1 MNSLPSK
8 LRLRWTQGW
17 LAPPIWL
24 SILFPLNKAANGSP
38 MPPRCIRLKKTLKL
52 IEHITRTGSH
62 RTLDLKKQAH
72 SLHHDLQKAMR
83 RFGRQCRGQGQVFV
97 KIVRQ
102 TEQQLLALGE
112 PIKALAQQAQ
122 QVLAQ
127 ATGLRE
133 ATRERLASAL
143 TTALGAY
150 AHIRTQSIRLTQGK
164 KLQQCKIVNAYDL
177 TIAPIVKGKSN
188 CPAQFGRKP
197 GLVSE
202 PATGFIFA
210 TLVPKGNP
218 SDLSYVLP
226 LLDKVEAATQHVR
239 TTPRPH
245 IYSVAGDLGINDAS
259 LRQALHA
266 RGILTV
272 GIPKTLE
279 PLNPVPSPDEVRAI
293 LDEAGLKRQ
302 RTPHQ
307 VHLACACGYSRPV
320 VESHIASLLAR
331 GAGQVRY
338 KGHPGAVRQQ
348 GMTVMA
354 HNGATLVRIQQQQ
367 MSKRAQKFRRFLGL
381 KSPKINEFKQPKN

>member
-1 MNSLPSK
+1 
-8 LRLRWTQGW
+8 
-17 LAPPIWL
+17 
-24 SILFPLNKAANGSP
+24 
-38 MPPRCIRLKKTLKL
+38 MPPHCIRLKKTLKL
-52 IEHITRTGSH
+52 IAHITRTGSH
-62 RTLDLKKQAH
+62 RTLDLKKQTP
-72 SLHHDLQKAMR
+72 SLHPDLQKVLR
-83 RFGRQCRGQGQVFV
+83 RFGRQCRGQGQVCV

-102 TEQQLLALGE
+102 TAQQLLALGE

-122 QVLAQ
+122 QVLTQ
-127 ATGLRE
+127 AAVLRE
-133 ATRERLASAL
+133 STRERLPRTL

-164 KLQQCKIVNAYDL
+164 KLQQCKIVNADDL
-177 TIAPIVKGKSN
+177 TIAPIVTGKRN
-188 CPAQFGRKP
+188 CLAQFGRKP
-197 GLVSE
+197 GVVSE
-202 PATGFIFA
+202 PATGFLFA

-218 SDLSYVLP
+218 SDRSYGLP
-226 LLDKVEAATQHVR
+226 WLDKVEAATQHVR

-245 IYSVAGDLGINDAS
+245 IYSVAGALGLNDAA

-279 PLNPVPSPDEVRAI
+279 PLHPVPSPDAVRAI
-293 LDEAGLKRQ
+293 LDEAGLKRK
-302 RTPHQ
+302 RTPHH

-320 VESHIASLLAR
+320 VESHIARLRAR

-338 KGHPGAVRQQ
+338 KGHLGAVRQQ

-367 MSKRAQKFRRFLGL
+367 MSKRAQKFRRLLGWRRR
-381 KSPKINEFKQPKN
+381 KSHEINNQKN